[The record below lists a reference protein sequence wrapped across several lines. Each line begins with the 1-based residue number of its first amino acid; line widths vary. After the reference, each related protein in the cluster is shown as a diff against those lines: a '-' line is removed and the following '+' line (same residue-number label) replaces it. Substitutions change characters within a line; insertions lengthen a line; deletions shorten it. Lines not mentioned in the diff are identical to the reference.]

1 MIQNEKVLGHNFQE
15 IDSLLVCFLDKTSV
29 FKQPDIC
36 AHIYYQQVSI
46 LLKKQDLT
54 AIAAV
59 RCLMLSPLKKRWPFL
74 Q

>member
-1 MIQNEKVLGHNFQE
+1 MIQNEKVLGPNFQE
-15 IDSLLVCFLDKTSV
+15 ITKDKTSV